1 MESRDDQRR
10 GGGNPAPATTYIIL
24 SRSGAGYLGSYKKTR
39 KLSDPS
45 PLSHG
50 LLIIY
55 RWRIGMSQR
64 EAASRFGIGRETVR
78 KMLRHSEPPGYR
90 RRQPPKRP
98 KLAPFTDIIDRI
110 LEEDRTVHRKQH
122 HTAKRIF
129 ERLRDEHGFTGKETI
144 VKDYVRERRLRR
156 REMFVPLSHPP
167 GHAQADFGEADA
179 IIAGVKYRA
188 HFFVMTLPHS
198 DACFVAAYPAATTEA
213 WLDGHNRAFVFFGG
227 VPQSILYD
235 NDKCLVSRIL
245 SDGTRQRT
253 RAFSGLQS
261 HYLFEDRYGR
271 PGKGNDKGNVEG
283 VVGYARRN
291 FMTPLPRFASWDA
304 FNGHLEEQ
312 CRNRQGNVLRGHR
325 ESIGERFVR
334 DREALKRPL
343 PAPFDACDKQGTR
356 VNSLSLVRYRT
367 NDYSVPVAY
376 GHQEVWIR
384 GYVHEVVIGC
394 GAGIIARHP
403 RSYDREDMVF
413 DPIHYLPLLEHKIG
427 ALDQAAPLAGW
438 ELPDAFPT
446 LRRLLEARMGKAG
459 KREYVQVLRLLET
472 FDLEVLHGAVKDA
485 LRLGAIG
492 YDAVKHLVLCRI
504 ERRPPQTRPGYLSL
518 PASGQRGDH
527 GRRQLYELVGWRR
540 VMTDTP
546 QVLLAHHLK
555 TLKLPTFLREY
566 DKLARQCATEGADHV
581 RYLVRLTELELIDRE
596 RRMVE
601 RRIRQ
606 ARFPAV
612 KSLDSFDFKA
622 IASLNKM
629 LVLEL
634 ARCEYV
640 ERRENIIA
648 LGNSGTGKTHI
659 ALGLGL
665 AACQKGLSVG
675 FLTAAAL
682 VHELMEARD

>member
-1 MESRDDQRR
+1 MYTVD
-10 GGGNPAPATTYIIL
+10 L
-24 SRSGAGYLGSYKKTR
+24 YLR
-39 KLSDPS
+39 VRLACHVD
-45 PLSHG
+45 G
-50 LLIIY
+50 L
-55 RWRIGMSQR
+55 SQR
-64 EAASRFGIGRETVR
+64 EAASRFGIARETVR

-110 LEEDRTVHRKQH
+110 LEEDRPVHRKQH

-245 SDGTRQRT
+245 PDGTRQRT

-459 KREYVQVLRLLET
+459 KREYVQVLRLVET

-504 ERRPPQTRPGYLSL
+504 ERRPPKLDLDIYPYLPRANVATTAAASYMSL
-518 PASGQRGDH
+518 LGGG
-527 GRRQLYELVGWRR
+527 GRCPKCCWPRA
-540 VMTDTP
+540 P
-546 QVLLAHHLK
+546 QDPETADVHDA
-555 TLKLPTFLREY
+555 RM
-566 DKLARQCATEGADHV
+566 ARQAGPLKCATEGISDDAVWLASEASWNFRPWRRRSAADQ
-581 RYLVRLTELELIDRE
+581 RPGSPPSQKPRQLRLGHRIAQQDAGSRSWRDANTSE
-596 RRMVE
+596 RRRLSSASAE
-601 RRIRQ
+601 QRR
-606 ARFPAV
+606 
-612 KSLDSFDFKA
+612 
-622 IASLNKM
+622 
-629 LVLEL
+629 
-634 ARCEYV
+634 
-640 ERRENIIA
+640 
-648 LGNSGTGKTHI
+648 TGKTQD
-659 ALGLGL
+659 APSVSWSGRPAKRG
-665 AACQKGLSVG
+665 SVG
-675 FLTAAAL
+675 FLTAARPGP
-682 VHELMEARD
+682 MN

>member
-1 MESRDDQRR
+1 VELYRKVRLACRD
-10 GGGNPAPATTYIIL
+10 
-24 SRSGAGYLGSYKKTR
+24 
-39 KLSDPS
+39 
-45 PLSHG
+45 
-50 LLIIY
+50 
-55 RWRIGMSQR
+55 GMSER
-64 EAASRFGIGRETVR
+64 AAARHFGVSRQSVR
-78 KMLRHSEPPGYR
+78 KMLQFSVPPGYR
-90 RRQPPKRP
+90 RTAPVRRP
-98 KLAPFTDIIDRI
+98 KLDEFTGLIEQWLEDDR
-110 LEEDRTVHRKQH
+110 RHGYRKQR
-122 HTAKRIF
+122 HTAKRIYD
-129 ERLRDEHGFTGKETI
+129 RLRAEHGFGGKYTI
-144 VKDYVRERRLRR
+144 VKDYVRERRRR
-156 REMFVPLSHPP
+156 TREMYVPLSHPP
-167 GHAQADFGEADA
+167 GDAQCDFGQAKA
-179 IIAGVKYRA
+179 VIGGVEQTIHY
-188 HFFVMTLPHS
+188 FVLDLPHS
-198 DACFVAAYPAATTEA
+198 DACFVKAYPAETTEA
-213 WLDGHNRAFVFFGG
+213 FCDGHVSAFSFLGG
-227 VPQSILYD
+227 VPRSILYD
-235 NDKCLVSRIL
+235 NTRLAVARIL
-245 SDGTRQRT
+245 GDGRRQRT
-253 RAFSGLQS
+253 RVFSELVS
-261 HYLFEDRYGR
+261 HYLFEDRFGR

-459 KREYVQVLRLLET
+459 KREYVQVLRLVET

-504 ERRPPQTRPGYLSL
+504 ERRPPKLDLDIYPYL
-518 PASGQRGDH
+518 PRAN
-527 GRRQLYELVGWRR
+527 V
-540 VMTDTP
+540 
-546 QVLLAHHLK
+546 
-555 TLKLPTFLREY
+555 
-566 DKLARQCATEGADHV
+566 AT
-581 RYLVRLTELELIDRE
+581 
-596 RRMVE
+596 
-601 RRIRQ
+601 
-606 ARFPAV
+606 
-612 KSLDSFDFKA
+612 
-622 IASLNKM
+622 
-629 LVLEL
+629 
-634 ARCEYV
+634 
-640 ERRENIIA
+640 
-648 LGNSGTGKTHI
+648 
-659 ALGLGL
+659 
-665 AACQKGLSVG
+665 
-675 FLTAAAL
+675 TAAASYMSL
-682 VHELMEARD
+682 LGGGAS

>member
-1 MESRDDQRR
+1 MTVGKAHTNDRDAIDVLPLSIVPLKVAGLRKARIVKNSRLEGMIELFSERESGSGQIQPHDLPKVFEFREDNQSDLDIVERLCGLPSYDVYSLRILLRHENIAVDQHEPLKLSAEAQSSLEPYMHIYTRPLIKAVYGHEEAHERDLHGLMQLFADPNTDRARQNLARIAEMLEIELPEVPTFLEDYADVYLSLAYYQHHLEEIDPRLTSFVEMTRDLRVR
-10 GGGNPAPATTYIIL
+10 GRSSMSNTFLTACDRIEEVMLAATTETKDALERFRTMTVDMWDNI
-24 SRSGAGYLGSYKKTR
+24 
-39 KLSDPS
+39 S
-45 PLSHG
+45 PAKFEVLRCG
-50 LLIIY
+50 L
-55 RWRIGMSQR
+55 
-64 EAASRFGIGRETVR
+64 
-78 KMLRHSEPPGYR
+78 
-90 RRQPPKRP
+90 
-98 KLAPFTDIIDRI
+98 
-110 LEEDRTVHRKQH
+110 
-122 HTAKRIF
+122 
-129 ERLRDEHGFTGKETI
+129 
-144 VKDYVRERRLRR
+144 
-156 REMFVPLSHPP
+156 
-167 GHAQADFGEADA
+167 
-179 IIAGVKYRA
+179 
-188 HFFVMTLPHS
+188 
-198 DACFVAAYPAATTEA
+198 PAAATEA
-213 WLDGHNRAFVFFGG
+213 WLDGHNRAFVLFGG

-446 LRRLLEARMGKAG
+446 LRRLLEAHMGKAG

-504 ERRPPQTRPGYLSL
+504 ERRPPKLDLDIYPYL
-518 PASGQRGDH
+518 PRAN
-527 GRRQLYELVGWRR
+527 V
-540 VMTDTP
+540 
-546 QVLLAHHLK
+546 
-555 TLKLPTFLREY
+555 
-566 DKLARQCATEGADHV
+566 AT
-581 RYLVRLTELELIDRE
+581 
-596 RRMVE
+596 
-601 RRIRQ
+601 
-606 ARFPAV
+606 
-612 KSLDSFDFKA
+612 
-622 IASLNKM
+622 
-629 LVLEL
+629 
-634 ARCEYV
+634 
-640 ERRENIIA
+640 
-648 LGNSGTGKTHI
+648 
-659 ALGLGL
+659 
-665 AACQKGLSVG
+665 
-675 FLTAAAL
+675 TAAASYMSL
-682 VHELMEARD
+682 LGGGAS

>member
-1 MESRDDQRR
+1 
-10 GGGNPAPATTYIIL
+10 
-24 SRSGAGYLGSYKKTR
+24 
-39 KLSDPS
+39 
-45 PLSHG
+45 
-50 LLIIY
+50 
-55 RWRIGMSQR
+55 
-64 EAASRFGIGRETVR
+64 
-78 KMLRHSEPPGYR
+78 
-90 RRQPPKRP
+90 
-98 KLAPFTDIIDRI
+98 
-110 LEEDRTVHRKQH
+110 
-122 HTAKRIF
+122 
-129 ERLRDEHGFTGKETI
+129 
-144 VKDYVRERRLRR
+144 
-156 REMFVPLSHPP
+156 
-167 GHAQADFGEADA
+167 
-179 IIAGVKYRA
+179 
-188 HFFVMTLPHS
+188 
-198 DACFVAAYPAATTEA
+198 
-213 WLDGHNRAFVFFGG
+213 
-227 VPQSILYD
+227 
-235 NDKCLVSRIL
+235 
-245 SDGTRQRT
+245 
-253 RAFSGLQS
+253 
-261 HYLFEDRYGR
+261 
-271 PGKGNDKGNVEG
+271 
-283 VVGYARRN
+283 
-291 FMTPLPRFASWDA
+291 MTPLPRFASWDA

-356 VNSLSLVRYRT
+356 VNSLSLVRDRT

-413 DPIHYLPLLEHKIG
+413 DPIHYLALLEHKIG

-504 ERRPPQTRPGYLSL
+504 ERRPAQTRPGYLSL

-527 GRRQLYELVGWRR
+527 GRHQLYELVGWRR

-682 VHELMEARD
+682 VHELMEARDEKRLLRLQKQLAKYHLLIIDELGFVPLSKTGAELLFEVFSQRYERGSILVTTNSAVR